1 LSKRE
6 AHKLALRAQTYALL
20 IRFDN
25 QFFGSVT
32 GERAT
37 AKNKVKTENRKPK
50 TKNQKP
56 KTKNQKPKTKNQ
68 KPNGGRLQ
76 HQSLLK
82 TATPSSINPA

>member
-32 GERAT
+32 GEKAT
-37 AKNKVKTENRKPK
+37 AKNKVKTENRKP
-50 TKNQKP
+50 
-56 KTKNQKPKTKNQ
+56 
-68 KPNGGRLQ
+68 NGGRLQ
-76 HQSLLK
+76 HQTLLK
-82 TATPSSINPA
+82 TATPSYINPA